1 MNVDFG
7 KLLNYKFR
15 KYEFLTMPLVGGQPT
30 RNTNPSSMAGWPSG
44 LTTMSVVGGQMNNIH
59 PSCASCVES

>member
-7 KLLNYKFR
+7 KLLNYKVR
-15 KYEFLTMPLVGGQPT
+15 VSDYA
-30 RNTNPSSMAGWPSG
+30 SSRWSANKKHKSQFYGWVAFGPK
-44 LTTMSVVGGQMNNIH
+44 TMSVVGGQMNNIH